1 MLEPETSVAL
11 QADLK
16 RVGIDLKVE
25 NVTKAKQDELVIA
38 NQYDVGGIRWVY
50 NDPAV
55 LRIPFNS
62 GNIPEPGKFK
72 FNWMRWTNP
81 ELDKT
86 LTAAG
91 AAASPEER
99 GEALCGCAEDDH
111 GRGRVHADP

>member
-25 NVTKAKQDELVIA
+25 NVTKAKQDELILA
-38 NQYDVGGIRWVY
+38 NDYDVGGIRWVY

-72 FNWMRWTNP
+72 FNWMRWSNP
-81 ELDKT
+81 ELDKP
-86 LTAAG
+86 LADAG
-91 AAASPEER
+91 TGSVARGAS
-99 GEALCGCAEDDH
+99 
-111 GRGRVHADP
+111 